1 MKRRWSI
8 LAAVLGALLVAAL
21 GGTYAYGA
29 FRDNVIAKGVSVG
42 GIDVGG
48 VSADEASAA
57 LRNQVAAP
65 LVRPVVVTYKD
76 RKFTLSPQ
84 EARLAID
91 VDGMVQEALRKSRDG
106 DPLRRGLRELTGG
119 IDASVAPR
127 VTYSRRAVEAF
138 VRRVKQRVD
147 RRPRDADI
155 SFSGTKLR
163 KLPSRNGIVVRGARL
178 ERAVMA
184 RLVDAG
190 NRTVAAPIAVRKP
203 KVTTADLAAKFANVI
218 VVDRDGKKLHLYE
231 HLRFAKAYTIAVGQ
245 IGLETPAGRYEI
257 ESKAVNPGW
266 LVPNK
271 PWAGDL
277 AGKLIPPGD
286 PENPIKARWMEF
298 FDGAGIHGTDDVA
311 SLGEAASHG
320 CIRMAIPDV
329 IELYDTVNVGTPVFI
344 V

>member
-1 MKRRWSI
+1 MKRRWLI
-8 LAAVLGALLVAAL
+8 LASVLAALIVAAV

-29 FRDNVIAKGVSVG
+29 LRDDVIAEGVSVAGVNAG
-42 GIDVGG
+42 GAR
-48 VSADEASAA
+48 ADEARAA
-57 LRNQVAAP
+57 LRRQIAAP
-65 LVRPVVVTYKD
+65 LERPVIVTYKD
-76 RKFTLSPQ
+76 RKFTLSPEQ
-84 EARLAID
+84 ARLRVD
-91 VDGMVQEALRKSRDG
+91 VDRMVQDALRRSREG
-106 DPLRRGLRELTGG
+106 NPLSRALHELTGG

-138 VRRVKQRVD
+138 VRRVKQGVD
-147 RRPRDADI
+147 RRPRDADV

-163 KLPSRNGIVVRGARL
+163 KLPARNGIAVEGARL

-184 RLVDAG
+184 RLMDAE
-190 NRTVAAPIAVRKP
+190 NRTVAAPVAVRKP

-218 VVDRDGKKLHLYE
+218 VVDRDRKKLHLYE

-329 IELYDTVNVGTPVFI
+329 IVLYDTVNVGTPVFI